1 MSFLQTALPRKTLIL
16 TFKFLY
22 RKKIAGTNLNSERN
36 EISIE
41 NGTNDK
47 SFKISIIG
55 RNTHFGGDLEMGQS
69 ENILKA
75 FEVELLSF

>member
-1 MSFLQTALPRKTLIL
+1 MIL
-16 TFKFLY
+16 TFKFLAS
-22 RKKIAGTNLNSERN
+22 RKKNAGTNLDSERN

-55 RNTHFGGDLEMGQS
+55 RNTHFGE
-69 ENILKA
+69 I
-75 FEVELLSF
+75 